1 MRSMKRRDPAPS
13 RSAYKLQRL
22 MLTPGV
28 RIFLRWGLP
37 VSFIAFAA
45 GLWAADPD
53 RREQLLE
60 SAHEMRRQI
69 EQRPEFMVNLLA
81 IEGAS
86 DDVAEDIREVLA
98 LDLPVSSFDLELPAL
113 KARAEEIH
121 AVASAAVVV
130 KAGGVLEVRV
140 DERNPAVV
148 WRGRDGLEMLDREG
162 HRVATLGTR
171 SDRPDLPLLAGDG
184 AERAVVEALELYATA
199 RPLDPRIRGLL
210 RVGERRWDI
219 ILDRGQRILLPEDN
233 PAPALERV
241 IALDQVSALLKR
253 DLTVVDMRNPAR
265 PTLRLGPD
273 ASSDFR
279 ESHLRQTGDE

>member
-13 RSAYKLQRL
+13 RGAYKLQRL

-86 DDVAEDIREVLA
+86 DEVAEDIREVLA
-98 LDLPVSSFDLELPAL
+98 LDLPLSSFDLELPAL

-121 AVASAAVVV
+121 AVASASVVV
-130 KAGGVLEVRV
+130 KAGGILEVRI
-140 DERNPAVV
+140 DERTPAVV

-162 HRVATLGTR
+162 HRVATLATR

-184 AERAVVEALELYATA
+184 AETAVAEALDLFTTA
-199 RPLDPRIRGLL
+199 RPLKPRIRGLL

-219 ILDRGQRILLPEDN
+219 ILDRGQRILLPEDD

-241 IALDQVSALLKR
+241 IALDQVSALFKR
-253 DLTVVDMRNPAR
+253 DLSVVDMRNPAR

-273 ASSDFR
+273 ASGAFR
-279 ESHLRQTGDE
+279 ESRLTKDE

>member
-1 MRSMKRRDPAPS
+1 MRSLKRRDPAPS

-22 MLTPGV
+22 MLPPGV

-37 VSFIAFAA
+37 VSFVAFAA

-86 DDVAEDIREVLA
+86 DEVAEDIREVLA

-121 AVASAAVVV
+121 AVASAAVGG

-140 DERNPAVV
+140 DEREPAVV

-162 HRVATLGTR
+162 HRVATLTTR

-184 AERAVVEALELYATA
+184 AETAVVEAVELYATA
-199 RPLDPRIRGLL
+199 RPRDPRIRGLL
-210 RVGERRWDI
+210 RVGERRWDG
-219 ILDRGQRILLPEDN
+219 ILDRGQRILLPEEN

-241 IALDQVSALLKR
+241 IALDQVRSLFKR
-253 DLTVVDMRNPAR
+253 DVTVVDMRNPAR

-279 ESHLRQTGDE
+279 ESRLAGDE

>member
-86 DDVAEDIREVLA
+86 DEVAEDIREVLA

-241 IALDQVSALLKR
+241 IALDQVSALFKR